1 MRFKYLKYLA
11 FALGGLSTVVASGAL
26 YLHASFDGARLAAE
40 LSSHT
45 KQRYQRTLRFD
56 GPLELAMFPR
66 LELRLPPTSL
76 SGRNGDGEFLGVE
89 QAAIGLRLLP
99 LLAQRVVVERVQLD
113 GLRLALLRTKDGKL
127 NAADL
132 LAPLHADAPL
142 DFDVDRLGVSR
153 GALTWIDEANN
164 GRSFALSSL
173 ELGTGRLA
181 RSADGQLE
189 LAARLSQ
196 AAPDIDAR
204 VELQTSYHIEP
215 DAAPLARK
223 LQLTATGELAGRP
236 GTELEF
242 ALAELRLGSDTPPR
256 LTGFDLRA
264 RGKTADGTI
273 ELHTT
278 TPELVLTPGGAEA
291 ASAEAS
297 LRLDGKA
304 RNSHLHAR
312 LTGLHGQGKNLSID
326 TLATELDWNAAAGRI
341 KGKLDSPARWQGDTR
356 LLDVPSLT
364 GELDFTPTHAA
375 APVKIAVQAS
385 GRVDFARDSAT
396 GKLDLRADD
405 SHIQGTWNLPRLSPP
420 ALGFDV
426 DVDRLDLDRYLAEA
440 GKRPPKTGKDATPLD
455 LTALKG
461 HDIDAVLR
469 IASLRAGGLQLEQLR
484 LPVSLHNGKLVST
497 GHSLALYGGALEGTF
512 SLAAD
517 GNTMSYRGYLQ
528 NASLA
533 PLMRAATGAEPL
545 TGNLNFFAELSSTG
559 ATPDALRGG
568 LKGLA
573 RLRLKNGSLRGIDAT
588 AALKDWRSA
597 IQARQSARR
606 PSRPTETT
614 PLGELTASFQISD
627 GVARSSDLMNQG
639 SPIGLTGSG
648 EFNVTTGHLD
658 AITRVSLLA
667 LPPGADGAL
676 LASLRGVAVPVRVK
690 ATPAGAEWLLEPGA
704 ALPAVVRPATPP
716 PAPRPVAKP
725 VRPPRPAP
733 AAPAKPA
740 AAAPA
745 AAPTPEAAE

>member
-45 KQRYQRTLRFD
+45 KQHYQRTLRFD
-56 GPLELAMFPR
+56 GPLELVMFPR

-76 SGRNGDGEFLGVE
+76 SGRNGDGDFLGIE
-89 QAAIGLRLLP
+89 QAAIGVRLLP
-99 LLAQRVVVERVQLD
+99 LLAQRVVVERIQLD

-132 LAPLHADAPL
+132 LAPPHADAPL
-142 DFDVDRLGVSR
+142 DFDVNRLGVSR
-153 GALTWIDEANN
+153 GALTWIDEAS
-164 GRSFALSSL
+164 GRGLALSSL
-173 ELGTGRLA
+173 ELATGRLA
-181 RSADGQLE
+181 RRADGQLE
-189 LAARLSQ
+189 LAARLIQ

-215 DAAPLARK
+215 DTAPLARK
-223 LQLTATGELAGRP
+223 LQLTATGGLAGHP

-256 LTGFDLRA
+256 LTGLDLLA
-264 RGKTADGTI
+264 KGKTADGTL

-278 TPELVLTPGGAEA
+278 AAELVLTPDGPEA

-304 RNSHLHAR
+304 RKSHIHAR
-312 LTGLHGQGKNLSID
+312 LTGLHGQGKNLSLD
-326 TLATELDWNAAAGRI
+326 TLATELDWNVAAGRI

-356 LLDVPSLT
+356 LLDVPGLT

-385 GRVDFARDSAT
+385 GRIDFPRDSAT
-396 GKLDLRADD
+396 GKLDLHADD
-405 SHIQGTWNLPRLSPP
+405 SHIQGTWNLPHLSPP
-420 ALGFDV
+420 ALGLDV

-440 GKRPPKTGKDATPLD
+440 AKRPPKTGKDATPLD
-455 LTALKG
+455 LAALKG

-484 LPVSLHNGKLVST
+484 LPFSLHNGKLVST
-497 GHSLALYGGALEGTF
+497 GHSLALYGGALEGTL
-512 SLAAD
+512 SLTAD
-517 GNTMSYRGYLQ
+517 GNAMNYRGYLQ

-545 TGNLNFFAELSSTG
+545 TGNLNLFAEVSSTG
-559 ATPDALRGG
+559 ATPDALRNG

-597 IQARQSARR
+597 IQARQATRR
-606 PSRPTETT
+606 PSRPAETT

-627 GVARSSDLMNQG
+627 GVARSNDLMNQG
-639 SPIGLTGSG
+639 SPIGLTGGG
-648 EFNVTTGHLD
+648 EFKLTTGHLD
-658 AITRVSLLA
+658 ALTRVSLLT

-676 LASLRGVAVPVRVK
+676 LAGLRGVAVPVRVK

-704 ALPAVVRPATPP
+704 AMPAVVRPATPP

>member
-45 KQRYQRTLRFD
+45 KQHYQRTLRFE

-89 QAAIGLRLLP
+89 QAAIGVRLLP

-142 DFDVDRLGVSR
+142 DFDVGHLGVSR

-189 LAARLSQ
+189 LAARLTQ

-215 DAAPLARK
+215 DVAPLVRK

-256 LTGFDLRA
+256 ITGLDLRA

-278 TPELVLTPGGAEA
+278 APELVLTPGGAEA

-297 LRLDGKA
+297 LRLNGKA

-312 LTGLHGQGKNLSID
+312 LTGLHGQGKNLSVD

-356 LLDVPSLT
+356 LLDVPGLS
-364 GELDFTPTHAA
+364 GELDFTPAHAA

-405 SHIQGTWNLPRLSPP
+405 SHIQGSWNLPRLSPL
-420 ALGFDV
+420 AIGLDV
-426 DVDRLDLDRYLAEA
+426 DVDRLELDRYLAKA
-440 GKRPPKTGKDATPLD
+440 GKDATPID
-455 LTALKG
+455 LAALKG
-461 HDIDAVLR
+461 HDIDGVLR

-484 LPVSLHNGKLVST
+484 LPLSLHNGKLVST
-497 GHSLALYGGALEGTF
+497 GHSLAVYGGALEGTL

-517 GNTMSYRGYLQ
+517 GNAMSYRGYLQ

-533 PLMRAATGAEPL
+533 PLMRAATGTEPL
-545 TGNLNFFAELSSTG
+545 TGSLNFFAELSSTG
-559 ATPDALRGG
+559 ATPDALRSG

-573 RLRLKNGSLRGIDAT
+573 RLRLKNGSVRGIDAT

-639 SPIGLTGSG
+639 SPIGLTGGG
-648 EFNVTTGHLD
+648 EFKLTTGQLD
-658 AITRVSLLA
+658 ALTRVSLLT

-690 ATPAGAEWLLEPGA
+690 ATPAGVEWLLEAGA
-704 ALPAVVRPATPP
+704 AMPAAVRPATPP
-716 PAPRPVAKP
+716 PVLKPAPKPAPKPIAKP
-725 VRPPRPAP
+725 VRPTPPKPVP
-733 AAPAKPA
+733 AAPAP
-740 AAAPA
+740 APA
-745 AAPTPEAAE
+745 PEAAE

>member
-45 KQRYQRTLRFD
+45 KQHYQRTLRFD

-99 LLAQRVVVERVQLD
+99 LLAQRVVVERIQLD

-153 GALTWIDEANN
+153 GALTWIDEAN

-173 ELGTGRLA
+173 ELDTGRLA
-181 RSADGQLE
+181 RRADGQLE
-189 LAARLSQ
+189 LAARLTQ

-215 DAAPLARK
+215 DAAPLARE
-223 LQLTATGELAGRP
+223 LQLTATGEVAGRP
-236 GTELEF
+236 GVELEF

-256 LTGFDLRA
+256 LTGLDLRA
-264 RGKTADGTI
+264 RGKTGDGTI

-278 TPELVLTPGGAEA
+278 APELVLTPGGAEA

-312 LTGLHGQGKNLSID
+312 LTGLHGQGKNLSVD

-356 LLDVPSLT
+356 LLDVPGLT
-364 GELDFTPTHAA
+364 GELDFMPAHAA

-385 GRVDFARDSAT
+385 GRVDFARDNAT

-405 SHIQGTWNLPRLSPP
+405 SHIQGSWNLPRLSPP
-420 ALGFDV
+420 ALSLDV
-426 DVDRLDLDRYLAEA
+426 DVDRLDLDRYLAKA
-440 GKRPPKTGKDATPLD
+440 GKDAHPID
-455 LTALKG
+455 LAALKG

-469 IASLRAGGLQLEQLR
+469 IASLRAGGLQLERLR
-484 LPVSLHNGKLVST
+484 LPLSLHGGKLVSS
-497 GHSLALYGGALEGTF
+497 GHSLALYGGTLEGAL
-512 SLAAD
+512 SLTAD
-517 GNTMSYRGYLQ
+517 GNAMSYRGYLQ
-528 NASLA
+528 NASLG
-533 PLMRAATGAEPL
+533 PLLRAATGAEPL

-559 ATPDALRGG
+559 ATPDALRSG

-588 AALKDWRSA
+588 PALKDWRSA

-627 GVARSSDLMNQG
+627 GLARSSDLMNQG
-639 SPIGLTGSG
+639 SPIGLTGG
-648 EFNVTTGHLD
+648 AEFKLTTGQLD
-658 AITRVSLLA
+658 AITRVSLLT

-690 ATPAGAEWLLEPGA
+690 ATPAGAEWLLEPGTAIPA
-704 ALPAVVRPATPP
+704 AVRPATPP
-716 PAPRPVAKP
+716 PAPKPIPKPAAKP
-725 VRPPRPAP
+725 VRPTPPKPAP
-733 AAPAKPA
+733 AAPA
-740 AAAPA
+740 AAPA
-745 AAPTPEAAE
+745 PEAAE

>member
-45 KQRYQRTLRFD
+45 KQHYQRTLRFE

-89 QAAIGLRLLP
+89 QAAIGVRLLP

-189 LAARLSQ
+189 LAARLTQ

-215 DAAPLARK
+215 DVAPLVRK

-256 LTGFDLRA
+256 ITGLDLRA

-278 TPELVLTPGGAEA
+278 APELVLTPGGAEA

-297 LRLDGKA
+297 LRLNGKA

-312 LTGLHGQGKNLSID
+312 LTGLHGQGKNLSVD

-356 LLDVPSLT
+356 LLDVPGLT

-517 GNTMSYRGYLQ
+517 GNAMSYRGYLQ

-559 ATPDALRGG
+559 ATPDALRSG

-704 ALPAVVRPATPP
+704 TLPAAVRPATPP
-716 PAPRPVAKP
+716 PVLKPAPKPVAKP
-725 VRPPRPAP
+725 VRPT
-733 AAPAKPA
+733 PAKPA
-740 AAAPA
+740 ATAPA
-745 AAPTPEAAE
+745 PAPAPEAAE

>member
-76 SGRNGDGEFLGVE
+76 SGRNGDGDFLGVE
-89 QAAIGLRLLP
+89 QAAIGVRLLP

-113 GLRLALLRTKDGKL
+113 GLRLSLVRSKDGTL

-132 LAPLHADAPL
+132 LAPPHADAPL
-142 DFDVDRLGVSR
+142 DFDVTRLGVSR
-153 GALTWIDEANN
+153 GALTWIDEAN

-173 ELGTGRLA
+173 ELDTGRLA
-181 RSADGQLE
+181 RRADGQLE
-189 LAARLSQ
+189 LAARLTQ
-196 AAPDIDAR
+196 AAPDIDAQI
-204 VELQTSYHIEP
+204 ELQTSYHIEP
-215 DAAPLARK
+215 DAPLARK

-236 GTELEF
+236 DVELEL

-256 LTGFDLRA
+256 LTGLDLRA

-278 TPELVLTPGGAEA
+278 APELVLTPTGAEA

-297 LRLDGKA
+297 LHLNGKA

-312 LTGLHGQGKNLSID
+312 LTGLHGQGKNLSVD

-356 LLDVPSLT
+356 LLDIPGLS
-364 GELDFTPTHAA
+364 GELDFTPAHAA

-396 GKLDLRADD
+396 GKLKLRADD
-405 SHIQGTWNLPRLSPP
+405 SHIQGSWNLPRLSPP
-420 ALGFDV
+420 AIGLDV
-426 DVDRLDLDRYLAEA
+426 DVDRLELDRYLAKA
-440 GKRPPKTGKDATPLD
+440 GKDATPID
-455 LTALKG
+455 LAALKG
-461 HDIDAVLR
+461 HDIDGVLR

-484 LPVSLHNGKLVST
+484 LPLSLHNGKLVST
-497 GHSLALYGGALEGTF
+497 GHSLAVYGGALEGTL

-517 GNTMSYRGYLQ
+517 GNAMSYRGYLQ

-545 TGNLNFFAELSSTG
+545 TGSLNFFAELSSTG
-559 ATPDALRGG
+559 ATPDALRSG

-639 SPIGLTGSG
+639 SPIGLTGGG
-648 EFNVTTGHLD
+648 EFKLTTGHLN
-658 AITRVSLLA
+658 ALTRVSLLT

-690 ATPAGAEWLLEPGA
+690 ATPAGGEWLLEAGA
-704 ALPAVVRPATPP
+704 ALPAAVRPATPP
-716 PAPRPVAKP
+716 PVLKPAPKPAPKPVAKP
-725 VRPPRPAP
+725 VRPTPPKPAP
-733 AAPAKPA
+733 AAPAP
-740 AAAPA
+740 APA
-745 AAPTPEAAE
+745 PEAAE